1 VRLLL
6 LLVLVTFL
14 ATACAEETPQPT
26 PPSKAAPPQ
35 FKELDWIERFEQDG
49 ATFVFRVRS
58 LEVLPDGWRAEISV
72 TNGTKVRYS
81 VAAPD
86 ATAERVFGVM
96 LFRSDD
102 LREVEER
109 SSSGELLP
117 GIRRAQTFQPALPPV
132 LEPDETWSGTI
143 GAPGA
148 LAVGRWLRVVFGT
161 FVPIGESPEG
171 FPEELIWITDHA
183 YQLEG

>member
-1 VRLLL
+1 VRPLL
-6 LLVLVTFL
+6 LLVLVAFL
-14 ATACAEETPQPT
+14 ATACAEESPEPT
-26 PPSKAAPPQ
+26 PPAKAAPPQ
-35 FKELDWIERFEQDG
+35 FKELGWIERFEQGG

-72 TNGTKVRYS
+72 TNGTNVRYS

-86 ATAERVFGVM
+86 ASAQRVFGVM
-96 LFRSDD
+96 LFRSGD
-102 LREVEER
+102 LSEVEER
-109 SSSGELLP
+109 SASGELLP
-117 GIRRAQTFQPALPPV
+117 GIRRAQTFRPALPLV

-171 FPEELIWITDHA
+171 FPEELIWITDHT
-183 YQLEG
+183 YRLEG